1 MIPGQD
7 AFLHGIKPQL
17 RIIQTQGTAIQPGKG
32 TWMSNDFSQSEKSR
46 ETCTFEVRTQND
58 LYDSL
63 VCIVDILQGQFW
75 GLSTK
80 VPPSAFK
87 NYQDDATSA
96 PGGNGVLVDITNV
109 NGEYIVTDTD
119 IVFDKGYV
127 HYILHNVLHFY
138 YHGTVADTA

>member
-58 LYDSL
+58 LYDSI
-63 VCIVDILQGQFW
+63 VCIMDILQIFCMQKI
-75 GLSTK
+75 LS
-80 VPPSAFK
+80 VLGAVHESATERLQK
-87 NYQDDATSA
+87 LSR
-96 PGGNGVLVDITNV
+96 
-109 NGEYIVTDTD
+109 
-119 IVFDKGYV
+119 
-127 HYILHNVLHFY
+127 
-138 YHGTVADTA
+138 